1 MAEERILSK
10 GFFISRREG
19 AQPFVVGKLSIKL
32 EDAIPFLEEHANE
45 AGYVNIDMLWNKA
58 GDRITGFLDTWQP
71 EPKKEG
77 YNPKATKPKPKEYP
91 KYDDE
96 DDDPIP
102 F

>member
-1 MAEERILSK
+1 MAEERILAK
-10 GFFISRREG
+10 GFYISRRDG
-19 AQPFVVGKLSIKL
+19 VQPFVVGKLSINL

-45 AGYVNIDMLWNKA
+45 AGYVNIDMLWNRA

-77 YNPKATKPKPKEYP
+77 YDLKAKKPKSSGPIA
-91 KYDDE
+91 E
-96 DDDPIP
+96 DDNDIP